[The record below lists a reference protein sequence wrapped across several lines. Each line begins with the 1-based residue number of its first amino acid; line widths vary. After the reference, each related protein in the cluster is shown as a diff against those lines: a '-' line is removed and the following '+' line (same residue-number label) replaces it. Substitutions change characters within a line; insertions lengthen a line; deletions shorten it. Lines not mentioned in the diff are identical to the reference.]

1 MGMLPGK
8 GPGFAAAAP
17 GLDTYAMLDR
27 ARRGQMAVLSIFGA
41 NPVRN
46 GPDAATVASALQS
59 VGFLVVSEIFMTETA
74 QRASLV
80 LPAAGAFEKSGT
92 TTNFAG
98 NLLPVNLSLD
108 APDFVRSDLDIV
120 RGLAEQLGV
129 TLPFEEELHRAV
141 VTAIAATCDFAFGD
155 ERLEFAREGI
165 TNAAPANGAA
175 RILSG
180 GGTWLHDPWV
190 AGLRS

>member
-1 MGMLPGK
+1 
-8 GPGFAAAAP
+8 
-17 GLDTYAMLDR
+17 
-27 ARRGQMAVLSIFGA
+27 MAVLSIFGA
-41 NPVRN
+41 NPVRS
-46 GPDAATVASALQS
+46 GLDAAAVAAALQN

-92 TTNFAG
+92 TTNLAG
-98 NLLPVNLSLD
+98 DLLPVNLSLD
-108 APDFVRSDLDIV
+108 APDFARSDLDIV

-129 TLPFEEELHRAV
+129 ALPFEEELHSAV
-141 VTAIAATCDFAFGD
+141 VAAVAAACDFTFGD
-155 ERLEFAREGI
+155 QRLEFARDGI
-165 TNAAPANGAA
+165 AGGTPPANGAA